1 MEGSMTNY
9 IPAKL
14 IVMPKDDE
22 KDYNPEQEQRDED
35 RIFDVVF
42 ENDLYEREEGLS
54 NG

>member
-1 MEGSMTNY
+1 MTNY

-22 KDYNPEQEQRDED
+22 KDYNPEQEQRDFE
-35 RIFDVVF
+35 RLELEQF
-42 ENDLYEREEGLS
+42 ENDLFERQEGLS